1 MSEAEMGNVT
11 TDTGAEFPPAPVSFC
26 ARTVKV
32 IVRHSEDC
40 KDRDRGGDWR
50 KCRCPKALLV
60 YEGQGSGTNRR
71 VSAKTRSWEQAEGR
85 AQEPRDLSDP
95 EKVELKRLRAENV
108 PPSRTRHCDSPATVL
123 LHDMGTGEGI
133 PKAAKPEYLY
143 HSTANK
149 FRTPHLWGPRFRSR
163 MMHDGKSLT
172 YHQAIIPKFARL
184 M

>member
-1 MSEAEMGNVT
+1 MENVT

-71 VSAKTRSWEQAEGR
+71 VSAKTRSWEQAERR
-85 AQEPRDLSDP
+85 AQELRDLWDP
-95 EKVELKRLRAENV
+95 EKSQTEGAAGGEGTAAGPAGRGRSLIPCRPDSPVGGQRHRAEFSLAPWLPQPRNQDCHQ
-108 PPSRTRHCDSPATVL
+108 SRSSVQVD
-123 LHDMGTGEGI
+123 
-133 PKAAKPEYLY
+133 
-143 HSTANK
+143 
-149 FRTPHLWGPRFRSR
+149 
-163 MMHDGKSLT
+163 
-172 YHQAIIPKFARL
+172 
-184 M
+184 